1 MERAERTE
9 RTPSD
14 RSRRSL
20 ALVTGAASGIGKAL
34 ASIIARNGH
43 DLLMVDIDEEPLSKH
58 ADRLADV
65 HGVWTEPL
73 ALDLTAHGAID
84 RIDDRLA
91 AIDGRVD
98 VLCNNAGVPVY
109 GRFTETDFDDERA
122 MIELNVVATT
132 ALTKRIAPRMV
143 DRGYGKILHTAS
155 LAGVVP
161 VPTAAVYGATKAY
174 VRSFS
179 LALTTELRGTGVTV
193 TTLCPG
199 ETDTGFLSQGGM
211 DRSAIPSRRLQ
222 SPRAV
227 AEAAYQGMIAGD
239 RVVVP
244 GQWDRLRYILG
255 KLLPEA
261 VSARITERFWSG

>member
-1 MERAERTE
+1 MERAERTD
-9 RTPSD
+9 RTTSD
-14 RSRRSL
+14 RSKRSL

-34 ASIIARNGH
+34 ASIVARNGH
-43 DLLMVDIDEEPLSKH
+43 DLLLIDVDEEPLAEH

-73 ALDLTAHGAID
+73 ALDLTADGAVD

-143 DRGYGKILHTAS
+143 DRGHGHILHTAS

-161 VPTAAVYGATKAY
+161 VPTAAIYGATKAY

-179 LALTTELRGTGVTV
+179 LALATELRGTGVTV

-199 ETDTGFLSQGGM
+199 ETNTAFLTRGGM
-211 DRSAIPSRRLQ
+211 DRSAIPGRRLQ
-222 SPRAV
+222 SPRSV
-227 AEAAYQGMIAGD
+227 AEVAYQGMIAGD

-244 GQWDRLRYILG
+244 SQWDRLRYILG

-261 VSARITERFWSG
+261 ISARITERFWSG